1 MPLRA
6 VNVGLFFDDSQWDAQ
21 GSRPKACCLAYAAPV
36 TSAAKGRAESDPD
49 DVTEPGAA
57 PRPQSLL
64 LSFFGIHVLGR
75 GIAVSSASIIDIL
88 GRVGV
93 GEDAVRSTLTR
104 MVGRD
109 LLDRQRV
116 GRKAYFGLTERS
128 DAVLRDGQ
136 QRVWQAGVVN
146 QDWDGTWTVV
156 GFSLPDAWRSERHDL
171 RSRLLWGGLGP
182 LQSGMWA
189 TPGRVDVAALVA
201 GLGLE
206 AHLKVFQGC
215 AVAPTEAG
223 AMVATAFD
231 IPAIARRH
239 EAFLV
244 RWGEAAAVG
253 DDQLAGQLLLHT
265 DWLDLVRRDPH
276 LPVEYLPADWPGVRA
291 ERVFR
296 RLALRYEEPARLR
309 AAEIL
314 DAVECGP

>member
-1 MPLRA
+1 M
-6 VNVGLFFDDSQWDAQ
+6 
-21 GSRPKACCLAYAAPV
+21 
-36 TSAAKGRAESDPD
+36 TSAAKGNAESEARDGAD
-49 DVTEPGAA
+49 PGAA

-75 GIAVSSASIIDIL
+75 SIAVSSASIIDIL
-88 GRVGV
+88 GRAGV

-128 DAVLRDGQ
+128 NAVLMDGQ

-146 QDWDGTWTVV
+146 QDWDGSWTVV

-189 TPGRVDVAALVA
+189 APGRVDVAALVD

-206 AHLKVFQGC
+206 SHLKVFQGC
-215 AVAPTEAG
+215 TVAPTEAG
-223 AMVATAFD
+223 TMIATAFD

-239 EAFLV
+239 EAFLA
-244 RWGEAAAVG
+244 RWGGGAAVG
-253 DDQLAGQLLLHT
+253 GGDPLAGQLLLHT

-276 LPVEYLPADWPGVRA
+276 LPVEYLPEDWPGVRA

-309 AAEIL
+309 AVEIL